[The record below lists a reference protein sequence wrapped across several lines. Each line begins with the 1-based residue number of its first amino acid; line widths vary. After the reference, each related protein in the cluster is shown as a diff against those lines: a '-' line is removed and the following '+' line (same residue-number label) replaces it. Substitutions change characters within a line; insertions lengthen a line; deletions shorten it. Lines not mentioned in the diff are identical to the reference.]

1 MTGIRILFYEEVTT
15 MKKRNSFIIALALT
29 LIIQLCAVFPV
40 FAEGETPVIG
50 APAELSVSSQYNNKA
65 VMTWTPVE
73 GAAGYEVWRDGQ
85 LLTSTTEN
93 TYRNTGLKAKKKYAY
108 QVRAY
113 TADGKYSN
121 FTAAV
126 NIKAKKRAPK
136 VLVVDTSARN
146 TPVVRKLKKAGCKTT
161 RTTKASKV
169 DPKKYDAL
177 VIPGGGDIDASF
189 YGQKNDS
196 RNYWINKKLDK
207 VQIAAVKAFA
217 KEGKPIL
224 GICRGS
230 QVINVAFGGTL
241 NQHIG
246 WHIGRRSIST
256 RSGAW
261 QKGTYSGKVYHSHHQ
276 AVNKLGK
283 GLKATQ
289 WDKSDGTIEGIEHK
303 TLPVYGVQWHP
314 ESPFSGKGY
323 KLFKK
328 FTKTIK
334 KQLAE

>member
-1 MTGIRILFYEEVTT
+1 MRKRRVFTVILSMILV
-15 MKKRNSFIIALALT
+15 
-29 LIIQLCAVFPV
+29 IQLLTVLPV
-40 FAEGETPVIG
+40 FAEGEMPSLG

-73 GAAGYEVWRDGQ
+73 GAAGYEVWRNGK
-85 LLTSTTEN
+85 LLTTTTESA
-93 TYRNTGLKAKKKYAY
+93 YRNTGLKAKKKYSY

-113 TADGKYSN
+113 TSDGKYSD

-161 RTTKASKV
+161 RTIKASKV

-189 YGQKNDS
+189 YGQANDS
-196 RNYWINKKLDK
+196 RNYWIKKKLDK

-246 WHIGRRSIST
+246 WHLGRRSIST

-276 AVNKLGK
+276 AVSKLGK
-283 GLKATQ
+283 GLNATQ
-289 WDKSDGTIEGIEHK
+289 WDKSDGTIEGFEHK
-303 TLPVYGVQWHP
+303 SLAVYGVQWHP

-323 KLFKK
+323 KLFTK
-328 FTKTIK
+328 FTKVIK
-334 KQLAE
+334 KQLAD